1 MPEETPLTRAQ
12 GRNTTDVMNKTA
24 RGFIIAGVVVIL
36 VGVIAACVVVWFF
49 RSSFP
54 QTGGTSRQ
62 KAWKLRRGPQGPFGV
77 PHIRAASMHDMYFA
91 QGYVAAQDRFW
102 QMEFWRRI
110 GSGRLSELFGKK
122 TVGTDVFLRT
132 AGFRRAAERD
142 YESSRPGREE
152 HPPGIRGRRERVRG

>member
-1 MPEETPLTRAQ
+1 
-12 GRNTTDVMNKTA
+12 MNKTA
-24 RGFIIAGVVVIL
+24 RGFIIAGAVVIL
-36 VGVIAACVVVWFF
+36 VGLIAACVVVWFF

-54 QTGGTSRQ
+54 RTGGTITAKGLEAPVQ
-62 KAWKLRRGPQGPFGV
+62 VLRDRFGV
-77 PHIRAASMHDMYFA
+77 PHIRATSMHDMYFA

-122 TVGTDVFLRT
+122 TVGTDIFLRT

-142 YESSRPGREE
+142 YEA
-152 HPPGIRGRRERVRG
+152 